1 MSQLEELWFGIL
13 GCTIRWQE
21 RLAASE
27 RQSKRHAGFSAALVE
42 LSSRAMAGVLAY
54 LSLPRSLQRIC
65 SEFGSSALG
74 VWQGPLQSLL
84 SGLSFQQGVLKAAM
98 AVSSKDVVKPFMA
111 VKRKGS
117 RGIRVSPRSYRR
129 LPDGTLSVPLG
140 SSSAPSST
148 AS

>member
-21 RLAASE
+21 RLKESE
-27 RQSKRHAGFSAALVE
+27 RQSKRHAGFSAALGE
-42 LSSRAMAGVLAY
+42 LNSRAMAGVLAY
-54 LSLPRSLQRIC
+54 LSLPRSLQKIC

-117 RGIRVSPRSYRR
+117 RGIRVSPRGFER
-129 LPDGTLSVPLG
+129 LPDGTLRVPFG
-140 SSSAPSST
+140 CAATSS
-148 AS
+148 